1 MQGKIIKGIAGF
13 YYVDTAESGIYEC
26 KARGLFRKEK
36 KKPLVGDNVTFA
48 VTDEA
53 DREGSIS
60 ELHERKN
67 ELLRPMC
74 ANIDQALILF
84 ALKDP
89 KISYLLLD
97 RMLVNMEQ
105 KDIPLILCINK
116 SDLGQEQEMDDLREL
131 YTGCGYRVLFT
142 STVTGKGMDEL
153 RELLKD
159 RTTVITGPSGVGKSS
174 ITNLMADNAAAME
187 VGSISKKLARGKNTT
202 RHAELI
208 RLKFGGY
215 LMDTP
220 GFSAVDLVEI
230 EKERL
235 RYHFPEMLPYEGKCR
250 FSGCVHLAEPDCAV
264 KEAVEQEKIRRTR
277 YEDYAVLYEELKDR
291 EKRRY

>member
-13 YYVDTAESGIYEC
+13 YYVDTVESGIYEC

-36 KKPLVGDNVTFA
+36 KKPLVGDNVTFS
-48 VTDEA
+48 VTDET

-60 ELHERKN
+60 ALHARKN

-84 ALKDP
+84 ASKDP

-105 KDIPLILCINK
+105 KDMPILLCMNK
-116 SDLGQEQEMDDLREL
+116 KDLGDEQEMRHLSDI
-131 YTGCGYRVLFT
+131 YTKCGYRVLFT
-142 STVTGKGMDEL
+142 STVTGEGIEEL
-153 RELLKD
+153 RELLRDK
-159 RTTVITGPSGVGKSS
+159 TTVVTGPSGVGKSS
-174 ITNLMADNAAAME
+174 ITNLMADRSAME
-187 VGSISKKLARGKNTT
+187 VGAISRKLARGKNTT

-208 RLKFGGY
+208 PLKEGGY

-220 GFSAVDLVEI
+220 GFSAVDLVDI

-235 RYHFPEMLPYEGKCR
+235 RFHFPEMLPYEGKCR
-250 FSGCVHLAEPDCAV
+250 FNGCLHLAEPDCAV
-264 KEAVEQEKIRRTR
+264 KAAVRDGLIDAVR
-277 YEDYAVLYEELKDR
+277 YEDYGILYEELKER

>member
-13 YYVDTAESGIYEC
+13 YYVDTVGSGIYEC

-36 KKPLVGDNVTFA
+36 KKPLVGDDVTFS
-48 VTDEA
+48 VTDET

-60 ELHERKN
+60 ALLERKN
-67 ELLRPMC
+67 ELPRPMC

-84 ALKDP
+84 AAKDP
-89 KISYLLLD
+89 KISFLLLD

-105 KDIPLILCINK
+105 NDIPIILCMNK
-116 SDLGQEQEMDDLREL
+116 ADLGEKAEMERLREI
-131 YTGCGYRVLFT
+131 YSGCGYRVLLT
-142 STVTGKGMDEL
+142 STVTGEGIEEL
-153 RELLKD
+153 RGLLTDK
-159 RTTVITGPSGVGKSS
+159 TTVVTGPSGVGKSS
-174 ITNLMADNAAAME
+174 LTNLMADAAAME
-187 VGSISKKLARGKNTT
+187 VGTISKKLARGKNTT

-208 RLKFGGY
+208 PLKMGGY

-220 GFSAVDLVEI
+220 GFSAVDLLDI

-235 RYHFPEMLPYEGKCR
+235 RFHFPEMIPFEGKCR
-250 FSGCVHLAEPDCAV
+250 YNGCVHLAEPECAV
-264 KEAVEQEKIRRTR
+264 KKAVSDGEIDPVR
-277 YEDYAVLYEELKDR
+277 YEDYSILYEELKER

>member
-13 YYVDTAESGIYEC
+13 YYVDTVGSGIYEC

-36 KKPLVGDNVTFA
+36 KKPLVGDDVTFS
-48 VTDEA
+48 VTDET

-60 ELHERKN
+60 ALLERKN
-67 ELLRPMC
+67 ELPRPMC

-84 ALKDP
+84 AAKDP
-89 KISYLLLD
+89 KISFLLLD

-105 KDIPLILCINK
+105 NDIPIILCMNK
-116 SDLGQEQEMDDLREL
+116 ADLGEKAEMERLREI
-131 YTGCGYRVLFT
+131 YSGCGYRVLLT
-142 STVTGKGMDEL
+142 STVTGEGIEEL
-153 RELLKD
+153 RGLLTDK
-159 RTTVITGPSGVGKSS
+159 TTVVTGPSGVGKSS
-174 ITNLMADNAAAME
+174 LTNLMADAAAME
-187 VGSISKKLARGKNTT
+187 VGTISKKLARGKNTT

-208 RLKFGGY
+208 PLKMGGY

-220 GFSAVDLVEI
+220 GFSAVDLLDI

-235 RYHFPEMLPYEGKCR
+235 RFHFPEMIPFEGKCR
-250 FSGCVHLAEPDCAV
+250 YNGCVHLAEPECAV
-264 KEAVEQEKIRRTR
+264 KKAVSDGAVDPVR
-277 YEDYAVLYEELKDR
+277 YEDYGILYEELKER

>member
-13 YYVDTAESGIYEC
+13 YYVDTVESGIYEC

-36 KKPLVGDNVTFA
+36 KKPLVGDNVTFS
-48 VTDEA
+48 VTDET

-60 ELHERKN
+60 ALHARKN

-84 ALKDP
+84 ASKDP

-105 KDIPLILCINK
+105 KDMPILLCMNK
-116 SDLGQEQEMDDLREL
+116 KDLGDEQEMRHLSDI
-131 YTGCGYRVLFT
+131 YTKCGYRVLFT
-142 STVTGKGMDEL
+142 STVTGEGIEEL
-153 RELLKD
+153 RELLRDK
-159 RTTVITGPSGVGKSS
+159 TTVVTGPSGVGKSS
-174 ITNLMADNAAAME
+174 ITNLMADRSAME
-187 VGSISKKLARGKNTT
+187 VGAISRKLARGKNTT

-208 RLKFGGY
+208 PLKEGGY

-220 GFSAVDLVEI
+220 GFSAVDLMDI

-235 RYHFPEMLPYEGKCR
+235 RFHFPEMLPYEGKCR
-250 FSGCVHLAEPDCAV
+250 FNGCLHLAEPDCAV
-264 KEAVEQEKIRRTR
+264 KAAVRDGLIDAVR
-277 YEDYAVLYEELKDR
+277 YEDYGILYEELKER